1 MLNEIVYLNKWKWSV
16 FFPGTLF
23 HSNNECAKNG
33 VIFLLNAKNRLLD
46 GEINK
51 VFEKRELFL
60 KPIIYV
66 ITVFISNEILTF
78 FNMVQRML

>member
-1 MLNEIVYLNKWKWSV
+1 MLNEIVYLNKCKLSV
-16 FFPGTLF
+16 FSGTIISF
-23 HSNNECAKNG
+23 KQWMCKEWSD
-33 VIFLLNAKNRLLD
+33 FLLNAKNRLLN

>member
-1 MLNEIVYLNKWKWSV
+1 MI
-16 FFPGTLF
+16 F
-23 HSNNECAKNG
+23 
-33 VIFLLNAKNRLLD
+33 FLLNAKKRLLN

-66 ITVFISNEILTF
+66 ITVFISNLFISNEILNF
-78 FNMVQRML
+78 CQYGSADVINESILL

>member
-1 MLNEIVYLNKWKWSV
+1 MLNEIVYLNKFKWSV

-23 HSNNECAKNG
+23 HSNNQCAKNG
-33 VIFLLNAKNRLLD
+33 VIFLLNAKNRLLN

-66 ITVFISNEILTF
+66 ITVFIF
-78 FNMVQRML
+78 FQIYLFQMKY